1 MDWLYFLAII
11 HNIKVSPTDTEKIAI
26 LQQQEERQMI
36 IRILKGRFVAP
47 GRSAK
52 VWFNAASNY
61 FYGED
66 DFRPFRGNSP
76 FDEEEPAAGEKPAP
90 INESDFKLY
99 TK

>member
-1 MDWLYFLAII
+1 
-11 HNIKVSPTDTEKIAI
+11 
-26 LQQQEERQMI
+26 MI
-36 IRILKGRFVAP
+36 IRVLKGRFVAP

-76 FDEEEPAAGEKPAP
+76 FDNEGEGEDKKADK
-90 INESDFKLY
+90 E
-99 TK
+99 TKWI